1 MSILSDNF
9 VNLSDFYEK
18 QILDL
23 IKLSEKFK
31 QGYQVYLKEPVYV
44 ANLFFLKTA
53 LEPIHHFTWLKVD

>member
-44 ANLFFLKTA
+44 ANLFF
-53 LEPIHHFTWLKVD
+53 